1 MYMKKVLL
9 IIVLAVIVV
18 AGVVLLSKKF
28 LLPGEQKQTNLNE
41 NTNASVSTGKILD
54 LSNKNLIQIP
64 PYVFD
69 RTDLEELNV
78 SHNNLTGAIQSQIGQ
93 LTNLKILNAS
103 DNQMTGVPAEIG
115 RLQNLQVLDL
125 SNNKLTG
132 LPNELGKLTQLRT
145 LDLRGNSYSKQDL
158 DLIRKTLVNTNI
170 LVDGT
175 TLATPVAVTGRVL
188 LGPTCPVQRIPPDPN
203 CADKP
208 YQAFVRALAANSPD
222 NAPFAT
228 TETDKNGAYKLML
241 PSGDYVLSAVS
252 GKVFPRCTAVNIT
265 VKPDLASEIDLY
277 CDTGIR

>member
-1 MYMKKVLL
+1 MKM
-9 IIVLAVIVV
+9 IAALALGAVV
-18 AGVVLLSKKF
+18 AV
-28 LLPGEQKQTNLNE
+28 
-41 NTNASVSTGKILD
+41 
-54 LSNKNLIQIP
+54 
-64 PYVFD
+64 
-69 RTDLEELNV
+69 
-78 SHNNLTGAIQSQIGQ
+78 TGASAEAKDWK
-93 LTNLKILNAS
+93 KIRIATEGAYAPWNAT
-103 DNQMTGVPAEIG
+103 D
-115 RLQNLQVLDL
+115 

-208 YQAFVRALAANSPD
+208 YQAFVRALASNSPD